1 MVRGLETLVVDHHLT
16 PATSRANHLHP
27 AMIQPA
33 LDDLWHSDHE
43 HRLLLR
49 NSERLEGRSYKQCA
63 WINGH
68 TPVEQ
73 FLPGF

>member
-1 MVRGLETLVVDHHLT
+1 
-16 PATSRANHLHP
+16 
-27 AMIQPA
+27 MIQPA